1 MSSYKAK
8 SWLGT
13 NLLLLFVVLII
24 CLIAAEIALR
34 IGWRGFSPN
43 PGNIIMA
50 YDDTLGWVAK
60 ADKDLIL
67 SEGGIEVPCVTNR
80 WGFRDDQPLSVEE
93 TKGKRRLMFLGDSF
107 IMGTGL
113 PREARVSELL
123 ENRDEML
130 ISYNFGI
137 FGYSTDQE
145 LLVLKKYGPVVQPHD
160 VLLFFCANDLIYND
174 SDLGHRVPK
183 SHFRVNDDG
192 SLILG
197 NVPVPKLP
205 EPNPVLKWAEDHL
218 AIAQIVSKV
227 SARLAFRRESGRRRP
242 TGRDLGLEGAEKR
255 EADLDSLLLFSSTS
269 NISDLTYYLLK
280 EIKSEC
286 EMLGARLL
294 LFTTPSNHHW
304 TATRD
309 ETPAEIQRVL
319 NWCDDLGIEAVNLF
333 PAFYRDY
340 AEHGETLY
348 LPDKMHWNERGN
360 QVTTEVIYSLL
371 GATETQESDEA
382 N

>member
-1 MSSYKAK
+1 MATSKAK
-8 SWLGT
+8 SSLGT

-50 YDDTLGWVAK
+50 YDDTLGWAGK
-60 ADKDLIL
+60 ANKDLTL

-80 WGFRDDQPLSVEE
+80 WGFRDDQPLSVGE
-93 TKGKRRLMFLGDSF
+93 TEGKRRLMFLGDSF

-113 PREARVSELL
+113 PKEVRVSELL
-123 ENRDEML
+123 ESRYETL

-145 LLVLKKYGPVVQPHD
+145 LLVLKKYGPAVRPHD

-183 SHFRVNDDG
+183 SHFRVDDDG
-192 SLILG
+192 SLTLG
-197 NVPVPKLP
+197 NVPVPKLL

-227 SARLAFRRESGRRRP
+227 SAQLAFRHESGRRRP
-242 TGRDLGLEGAEKR
+242 TGRDLGLEGAETR

-269 NISDLTYYLLK
+269 NISDLTYYLLR
-280 EIKSEC
+280 EVKSEC
-286 EMLGARLL
+286 ERLGARLL

-304 TATRD
+304 TVTRD

-340 AEHGETLY
+340 AEHGEILY

-360 QVTTEVIYSLL
+360 QVAAEVIYSLL
-371 GATETQESDEA
+371 GATGTQESDEA